1 RFRSGSAIKVRATTK
16 GIDMKIDSSDFR
28 VPAGKKVKLKSAYRE
43 WIVALCKRAARRGE
57 YSAAMESA

>member
-1 RFRSGSAIKVRATTK
+1 
-16 GIDMKIDSSDFR
+16 MKMDSSDFR